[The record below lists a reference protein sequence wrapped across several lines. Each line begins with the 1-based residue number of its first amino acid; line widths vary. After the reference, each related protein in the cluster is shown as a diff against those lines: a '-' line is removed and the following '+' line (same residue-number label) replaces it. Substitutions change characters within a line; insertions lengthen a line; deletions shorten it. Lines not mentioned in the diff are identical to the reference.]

1 MITGRIPIDPSTPAV
16 VLKFDPNVMHHG
28 GLGAIRSLGR
38 LGIPVYGVVEGAW
51 TPAARSRYLTER
63 LVWRPDPDQAERTTE
78 GLRRLAERIGRPA
91 VLIPTDDAGAIFLAE
106 HGEGLRGGF
115 LFPAQPAALP
125 RQLAGKHTLAQLC
138 AELGVPTPRVLVTD
152 DGQKAHAFAAEAGFP
167 VIAKLATPW
176 TGAGTG
182 LRPTTVLRSADDL
195 TGLWA
200 AAEQAGAGLMLQ
212 EFIPAQVGGDWF
224 VHAYC
229 DAAGAGRPLFTGV
242 KIRSYPAH
250 AGLTS
255 FGLAQ
260 ANEKLS
266 AEMARL
272 FARLGYHGIADL
284 DLRLDPRDGSYK
296 LLDFNPRLGA
306 QFRLFRDWSGLD
318 VVTAAYL
325 DLTGQPYAV
334 RGQVSGRRFVVE
346 NYDPLGALGY
356 WRAGELGLVPWLR
369 SLQGAEETAWF
380 AWDDLLPFGLM
391 CARMTARGAGRSFAR
406 ARIRRPAGHRRQPE
420 PVVRLAR

>member
-16 VLKFDPNVMHHG
+16 VLKFDPNAMHHG

-38 LGIPVYGVVEGAW
+38 LGVPVYAVVEGAW
-51 TPAARSRYLTER
+51 TPAARSRYLTGR
-63 LVWRPDPDQAERTTE
+63 LVWRPDPGQAQRTRA

-106 HGEGLRGGF
+106 QGESLREQF
-115 LFPAQPAALP
+115 LFPAQPAPLP
-125 RQLAGKHTLAQLC
+125 RQLAGKHTLARLS
-138 AELGVPTPRVLVTD
+138 AELGVATPRVLVTD
-152 DGQKAHAFAAEAGFP
+152 SAEKGHLFAAEAGYP
-167 VIAKLATPW
+167 LIAKQTTPW

-182 LRPTTVLRSADDL
+182 IRPTTVVRSEADL

-200 AAEQAGAGLMLQ
+200 DAERAGLSLMLQ

-229 DAAGAGRPLFTGV
+229 DAAGAGRPVFTGV

-255 FGLAQ
+255 FGLAE
-260 ANEKLS
+260 ANQGLR
-266 AEMARL
+266 AEVTRL
-272 FARLGYHGIADL
+272 FARLGYRGIAD
-284 DLRLDPRDGSYK
+284 
-296 LLDFNPRLGA
+296 
-306 QFRLFRDWSGLD
+306 
-318 VVTAAYL
+318 L

-369 SLQGAEETAWF
+369 SLRGAEETAWF

-391 CARMTARGAGRSFAR
+391 CARVTARGAGRPFAR
-406 ARIRRPAGHRRQPE
+406 ARIRRPAGHHRQPE
-420 PVVRLAR
+420 PVIRLAR